1 MQSDAEVDGN
11 LQIDGS
17 LTVGGTITADK
28 FTADSFE
35 SSGTGVPTIDSAS
48 SIELKAQDQV
58 KIVSSPLRMASFTS
72 TQRDALTAANG
83 DMIYNTTTN
92 KFQGYA
98 NGSWVDLH

>member
-1 MQSDAEVDGN
+1 MAQNFRRYTSND
-11 LQIDGS
+11 
-17 LTVGGTITADK
+17 VGTSAATL

-35 SSGTGVPTIDSAS
+35 STGTGVPTIDSAS

-72 TQRDALTAANG
+72 SERGQLTAANG
-83 DMIYNTTTN
+83 DVIYNSTTN